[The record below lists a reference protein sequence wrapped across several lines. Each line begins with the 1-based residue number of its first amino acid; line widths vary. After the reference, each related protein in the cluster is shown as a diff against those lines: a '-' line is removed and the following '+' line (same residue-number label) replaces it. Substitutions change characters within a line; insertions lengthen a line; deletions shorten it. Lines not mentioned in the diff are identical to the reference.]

1 MMHRTARPWEW
12 QMPRWN
18 GQCSGLMC
26 RSCWWWILFRACT
39 LAASNILTCLQLPQ
53 TSWLLLCRMYSELI
67 SAAIASGGPHASRT
81 SQVKL
86 MRSCK
91 KVALKLIETFV
102 EKCDDTVL
110 LAQQIVPAMMDPIL
124 GDYARNVP
132 DARCARPPRPFLA
145 QMLRGPSQVSW
156 MEGI

>member
-1 MMHRTARPWEW
+1 M
-12 QMPRWN
+12 
-18 GQCSGLMC
+18 L
-26 RSCWWWILFRACT
+26 AC
-39 LAASNILTCLQLPQ
+39 LHVPKNR
-53 TSWLLLCRMYSELI
+53 WLLLCRMYSELI

-132 DARCARPPRPFLA
+132 DARSALPPAALPLA
-145 QMLRGPSQVSW
+145 QMLRGPSKASQCDALEVEMSLALA
-156 MEGI
+156 MQGCCASLGPCCGQTRSVRCLV